1 MTEDESGKTDSAT
14 SRFITVV
21 LVLSAILF
29 VLYASYPGYLN
40 PDSTN
45 QLTQI
50 HTQRYSDWHAP
61 FSTLVWSSIHA
72 LVPGPFGFVVLVNL
86 LIWGS
91 LAALAFS
98 YSRRVG
104 ALSLAI
110 LIVPMLPGAF
120 NMLGNVHKD
129 VLLVGWLLAAAVFG
143 YLANRN
149 GATRGKKAFLLVVAN
164 LLLLAGFLTRLNT
177 VFAIIPLLL
186 YINHGLGWRRN
197 LLVAA
202 VMLLLMPT
210 LHGSLLTSTRADRT
224 HPGDSIKT
232 YQLLGLSYMEGSNL
246 FPGEWSDDQARRIVE
261 SCYTPIQWDT
271 AALWGKCGFIHKEL
285 MRQKLWGSD
294 RLTRAWMGAVLNNPL
309 ALFRLN
315 SASFH
320 KSISDPN
327 SRSMFYKPGESELFH
342 WAVETDPPRLAT
354 RLVQGYVTSPLND
367 LLGRPLPFAVLAM
380 IGLTLLIRTRAE
392 LNREGLF
399 AMALLCS
406 GLVNI
411 LSYFLVTVSAEY
423 RYFYWSGFSIYLGM
437 VITVYSLVMRTGEGR
452 LLAVGSWTIGAVV
465 VLLGTGVGLVA
476 ASNPLPS
483 IERQFSLTPMD
494 EKRVTLKGLHSASK
508 PRWMGVNI
516 EGELSPH
523 GWRKDEHGGLS
534 GNWSS
539 GVLESRLPTHGLA
552 VEVVLITGRE
562 RGRLLIESAGY
573 SKIVDLT
580 SAREG
585 ERIVTIRP
593 TPAQRI
599 KGNHRLWSAPLKALC
614 YCLLTILFLYW
625 MDTGNRPGRMPAAG
639 KAAQSG
645 ADGPHPELD

>member
-1 MTEDESGKTDSAT
+1 MQGSSEGDRGKTDSAR

-61 FSTLVWSSIHA
+61 FSTLVWSLIHA

-91 LAALAFS
+91 LAALALS

-104 ALSLAI
+104 ALSIAI

-143 YLANRN
+143 YLANRD
-149 GATRGKKAFLLVVAN
+149 GAPRGKRAFFLVVAN

-197 LLVAA
+197 LLAA
-202 VMLLLMPT
+202 TVMLLLMPT
-210 LHGSLLTSTRADRT
+210 LHGSLLTLTRAERS

-271 AALWGKCGFIHKEL
+271 AALWGKCGFIHKQL

-294 RLTRAWMGAVLNNPL
+294 RLTRAWMGAVLDNPL

-327 SRSMFYKPGESELFH
+327 SRAMFYKPGESELFH
-342 WAVETDPPRLAT
+342 WEVDTDPPRLAT

-367 LLGRPLPFAVLAM
+367 LLGRPLLFALLAM
-380 IGLTLLIRTRAE
+380 IGLTLLIHSRAE
-392 LNREGLF
+392 INGEGLF

-423 RYFYWSGFSIYLGM
+423 RYFYWSGFSVYLGM
-437 VITVYSLVMRTGEGR
+437 AITVFSLLLSDGVGR
-452 LLAVGSWTIGAVV
+452 GRAIGNWTIGALIL
-465 VLLGTGVGLVA
+465 LLGTGVGLVA
-476 ASNPLPS
+476 TADPLPPV
-483 IERQFSLTPMD
+483 ERRLSLTPMD
-494 EKRVTLKGLHSASK
+494 QRRVVLKGLQRASK
-508 PRWMGVNI
+508 PAWMGVNV

-523 GWRKDEHGGLS
+523 GWQTDEHGRLS
-534 GNWSS
+534 GNSSS
-539 GVLESRLPTHGLA
+539 GVLMASLATQGLA
-552 VEVVLITGRE
+552 LELVLSTGRE
-562 RGRLLIESAGY
+562 RGRVLIESDGY
-573 SKIVDLT
+573 SELVDLT
-580 SAREG
+580 SAKAG

-593 TPAQRI
+593 AAAQRI
-599 KGNHRLWSAPLKALC
+599 EANHSPWSSPLKALG
-614 YCLLTILFLYW
+614 YCLLTMLFLSRLASR
-625 MDTGNRPGRMPAAG
+625 NRPHPVPAAG
-639 KAAQSG
+639 
-645 ADGPHPELD
+645 